1 MKKYTVIFVLCSVL
15 FLSAGNA
22 FAQMGPAGQFGYG
35 FSGPQAHSGQFGF
48 PGQVQSVTVT
58 QAKTFGHKMPV
69 VMTGNLVQ
77 FYGGKDLY
85 IFRDGSGDIIVKIG
99 PKEWQNLWYQGIS
112 IEPSDKIEILGEVHW
127 PKHSRNFYGPAG
139 QGFQTAPEV
148 HVRFI
153 KKV

>member
-1 MKKYTVIFVLCSVL
+1 MKKYTVVFVLCSVL
-15 FLSAGNA
+15 FLSTGNV

-35 FSGPQAHSGQFGF
+35 FSGPQASSSQFGY
-48 PGQVQSVTVT
+48 GQLQTVTVT
-58 QAKTFGHKMPV
+58 QVRTFGHKMPV

-85 IFRDGSGDIIVKIG
+85 IFRDVSGDIIVKIG

-112 IEPSDKIEILGEVHW
+112 IEPSDTIEIFGEVHW
-127 PKHSRNFYGPAG
+127 PKHNHRNFYGPAG
-139 QGFQTAPEV
+139 QGFQIAPEV

>member
-1 MKKYTVIFVLCSVL
+1 MKKYTMLLILCFVL
-15 FLSAGNA
+15 FLSAGSV
-22 FAQMGPAGQFGYG
+22 FAQMGTPGQFGYG
-35 FSGPQAHSGQFGF
+35 FSGPQATMGQFGY
-48 PGQVQSVTVT
+48 GQLQTVTVN
-58 QAKTFGHKMPV
+58 QARTLGHKIPV

-85 IFRDGSGDIIVKIG
+85 VFRDASGEILVKIG

-112 IEPSDKIEILGEVHW
+112 IDPSNTIEIFGEVHW
-127 PKHSRNFYGPAG
+127 PKHNWG
-139 QGFQTAPEV
+139 TPEV